1 MATLHSFHF
10 RLFLLLL
17 FIFLFSFDSPAQ
29 TAADI
34 NMAESYAKKYPDDGV
49 ICVSS
54 RKTFTF
60 DIGKNELGDQ
70 VVQVTEESEYEFLS
84 LKRFASIMYPE
95 FYNKFFQL
103 KTFKRSWKKGNKFFT

>member
-1 MATLHSFHF
+1 MANLRSTHI
-10 RLFLLLL
+10 RLFLIFL
-17 FIFLFSFDSPAQ
+17 FIFLFSLVSPAQ

-34 NMAESYAKKYPDDGV
+34 NMAESYAKKYSDDGV

-84 LKRFASIMYPE
+84 LKRFASIMFPE
-95 FYNKFFQL
+95 FYNKFIQ
-103 KTFKRSWKKGNKFFT
+103 